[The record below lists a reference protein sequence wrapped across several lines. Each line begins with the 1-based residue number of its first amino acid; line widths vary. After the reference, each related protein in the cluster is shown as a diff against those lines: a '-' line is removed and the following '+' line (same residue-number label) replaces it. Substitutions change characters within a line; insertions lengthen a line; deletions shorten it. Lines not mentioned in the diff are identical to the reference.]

1 MKPQDQNLHG
11 SAPDDAPVVLLI
23 IDMISDFEFED
34 SEKIFDDAKQ
44 AAGRIAELKKSAK
57 AAGVPVIYVNDNY
70 GRWQSDFNKL
80 VEHCLRDNVR
90 GKSIVELLRPTDD
103 DYFVLKPQSSG
114 FYSTTLDLLLTHL
127 KVQTVVLTGM
137 AGNICILFTAN
148 DAHMRGYHVVVP
160 PDCTASN
167 SREEN
172 NAALHIIEA
181 ALKAQVIPSREI
193 NWRELANQ
201 A

>member
-193 NWRELANQ
+193 NWRELV
-201 A
+201 